1 MNISAWPNVALMET
15 ENKGKLNW
23 CFALF
28 VIIFQ
33 FYRSNR
39 PIHAQKKKLN
49 EDETWVPSYPARSWW
64 LALGCRPSAVITLPM
79 LLSWVGFGV
88 VLGWLRLQVSL
99 LIAYYHVAMLGK
111 SIMLPLPFSEQLRCT
126 TCLLLV
132 YGAHFYLSSDGV
144 LELIV

>member
-23 CFALF
+23 CFAFLPLLCHGVLF
-28 VIIFQ
+28 SLPHSIG
-33 FYRSNR
+33 
-39 PIHAQKKKLN
+39 
-49 EDETWVPSYPARSWW
+49 VPSYPARSWW